1 MKILEELKRKGGA
14 PFDDGTAP
22 KTTEASKQI
31 IPHRFTS
38 FDILNECFNE
48 LSAMAASVG
57 IDWNLALNLITF
69 NSRGITKGIA
79 LSGYKGK
86 VYLIAS
92 EREYKRHGQVIGHY
106 PTITFKTFRH
116 SDARETFKGLL
127 AAHDL
132 YDRLSGQQST
142 TKRTTSSFSI
152 DWEAKRREREA
163 QSEKTAKQAKAYTIR
178 IFETFQ
184 KVFDS
189 LPREDGNHPYLVRK
203 FGHHASQVANL
214 LDLRRGNDEKGDFIA
229 FALTGRNGRHV
240 GYQKIYAE
248 KFLDR
253 DGNERDK
260 DFVLLPNS
268 KNGAFAIIGDAEK
281 IRGRAYIVEG
291 MANGLAF
298 TLATGKPCFVAL
310 DAGNLV
316 HVVRLVHENYCNNA
330 TIIADNDRAN
340 LELNGNTGLC
350 KALEA
355 IKDHKSDSIILPPCG
370 DAVNWDLCDVL
381 TTNDFN
387 LEAVLAVIKNKN
399 NRIKRDADGIAAMLT
414 VIDLMPASRHK
425 KAINKLLAYA
435 VSVAP
440 FLHLDSSIAAIR
452 QHLGDEYKDFI
463 DGQMKWVD
471 KLYAQ
476 KLDSVKP
483 LFSFKDNFPIRLIF
497 ENTTHLVA
505 HMLLQIGGVYIDNRF
520 MGAGKTVFMA
530 ILAQMA
536 KEQGLSVCYIA
547 HRRSLIDNSAQRL
560 GLEHYNKLKP
570 HHMGKTKYVAV
581 CANSLAKFYLA
592 FFAEGCDI
600 FLGDEIKQILE
611 HIASGAFDKRDRAK
625 VLATLK
631 KAIQNAKLVICA
643 DADLDQKTVNF
654 LKSCGRPIQRI
665 ANGNQAT
672 TRPPKQIVAATY
684 QATYDR
690 AIASAVAGKR
700 VLIQCDTLSETE
712 TIKKVLADN
721 YGITNVDCA
730 NSDTRND
737 PKIASLLQNPDA
749 YLATYKPQVVIT
761 SPIIGSGLSIEQGYF
776 DDDEV
781 FMLMTGVIIPTE
793 IIQTSGRYR
802 PAKVINIGFDNRN
815 AHRDSTTELAKEL
828 GDLAIAGRL
837 NDLLTETEN
846 GLEFRYQLTELDS
859 LRYAVKTQ
867 HDESKI
873 DYINKTLLCFQAK
886 GYELI
891 QPSEAAPDLSKERK
905 SVKKLVKESR
915 IIETLNANEI
925 NETQADLYKQNEKD
939 LTSYQKRELERF
951 NICEALATDNI
962 TIDDVQFIDDG
973 GISKISQFE
982 ILHADVQQCVAFDQR
997 ESLTL
1002 GSISIQTKAT
1012 ERNRLWRL
1020 IFEALGISRTDG
1032 KGSFTNK
1039 EAVAVLKIL
1048 QTYSNECAALDLGNF
1063 ESISEKDERYAVKRV
1078 NRLLNRLG
1086 LEAKAK
1092 GKNNARRYAIEP
1104 SLWGQMTDYVHRRM
1118 TENIHTLE
1126 LSQDADIH
1134 HLKPK
1139 TYQTNKKAA

>member
-1 MKILEELKRKGGA
+1 MKILEKLNRKGGA

-22 KTTEASKQI
+22 RTTEASKQI

-38 FDILNECFNE
+38 FDVINDCFSE

-57 IDWNLALNLITF
+57 IDWSLALNLITF

-92 EREYKRHGQVIGHY
+92 EHEYKRHGQVIGRY

-132 YDRLSGQQST
+132 YDRLNGQQST
-142 TKRTTSSFSI
+142 TKRTTSPFSL

-163 QSEKTAKQAKAYTIR
+163 QSEKTAKHAKAYTIR
-178 IFETFQ
+178 IFETFR

-189 LPREDGNHPYLVRK
+189 LPNEVGNHPYLVRK
-203 FGHHASQVANL
+203 FGHHAYQIAAL
-214 LDLRRGNDEKGDFIA
+214 LGLRRGNDAKGDFIA
-229 FALTGRNGRHV
+229 FALTGRNGRLV

-248 KFLDR
+248 NFLDSN
-253 DGNERDK
+253 GNQRDK

-268 KNGAFAIIGDAEK
+268 KNGAFAIVGDTEK

-310 DAGNLV
+310 DAVNLA
-316 HVVRLVHENYCNNA
+316 HVVGLVHENYCNNA

-340 LELNGNTGLC
+340 LELNGNTGLY

-355 IKDHKSDSIILPPCG
+355 IKDHKSDSIILPQCG

-387 LEAVLAVIKNKN
+387 LKAVLAVIKNKN
-399 NRIKRDADGIAAMLT
+399 NRIKNDVDGIAARLR
-414 VIDLMPASRHK
+414 VIDLMPARRRN
-425 KAINKLLAYA
+425 KAIKSLLAYA
-435 VSVAP
+435 VSLAP
-440 FLHLDSSIAAIR
+440 FRHLEASISTIR
-452 QHLGDEYKDFI
+452 QHLGVEYKNFI
-463 DGQMKWVD
+463 DGQMKWID

-476 KLDSVKP
+476 KIESVKP
-483 LFSFKDNFPIRLIF
+483 LFSFKDSFPIRLIF

-505 HMLLQIGGVYIDNRF
+505 DMLLQIGGMYIDNRP

-530 ILAQMA
+530 ILAQKA
-536 KEQGLSVCYIA
+536 KKLGLSVCYIA

-560 GLEHYNKLKP
+560 ELEHYNTLKL
-570 HHMGKTKYVAV
+570 HHMGKIKSVAV
-581 CANSLAKFYLA
+581 CANSLAKPYLA
-592 FFAEGCDI
+592 VAAESCAVLLI
-600 FLGDEIKQILE
+600 DEIKQDLE
-611 HIASGAFDKRDRAK
+611 HIACGAFDKRDRAV
-625 VLATLK
+625 VLAAIK

-643 DADLDQKTVNF
+643 DADLDQKTVKF
-654 LKSCGRPIQRI
+654 LKSCGRHIQQI
-665 ANGNQAT
+665 VSGNQSIN
-672 TRPPKQIVAATY
+672 RPPKQIVAASY
-684 QATYDR
+684 QETYDR

-721 YGITNVDCA
+721 YGITNVSCV

-737 PKIASLLQNPDA
+737 PKVALLLQNPDA
-749 YLATYKPQVVIT
+749 YLAKYKPQVVIT
-761 SPIIGSGLSIEQGYF
+761 SPIIGSGLSIEQDHF
-776 DDDEV
+776 DEV
-781 FMLMTGVIIPTE
+781 FLLMTGVLTPTD

-802 PAKVINIGFDNRN
+802 LAKVINIGFDNRN

-859 LRYAVKTQ
+859 LRHAVKTQ
-867 HDESKI
+867 HDESKV

-951 NICEALATDNI
+951 KICEALATDNI
-962 TIDDVQFIDDG
+962 TIDDVQFMDDG
-973 GISKISQFE
+973 GFNKINQFE
-982 ILHADVQQCVAFDQR
+982 ILQADVQRCVAFDLR

-1032 KGSFTNK
+1032 EGSFTNK

-1104 SLWGQMTDYVHRRM
+1104 SLWGQMTNYAHRRM

-1134 HLKPK
+1134 HLRPK

>member
-1 MKILEELKRKGGA
+1 MKILEKLNRKGGA

-152 DWEAKRREREA
+152 DWEAKLREREA
-163 QSEKTAKQAKAYTIR
+163 QSEKTAKRAKAYTIR

-189 LPREDGNHPYLVRK
+189 LPREVGNHPYLVRK
-203 FGHHASQVANL
+203 FGHYAYQVAEL
-214 LDLRRGNDEKGDFIA
+214 LDLRRGNDAKGDFIA
-229 FALTGRNGRHV
+229 FALAGRNGRLV

-248 KFLDR
+248 KFLDS

-291 MANGLAF
+291 MANGLTF

-310 DAGNLV
+310 DAGNLA
-316 HVVRLVHENYCNNA
+316 HVVSLVHENYCNNA

-355 IKDHKSDSIILPPCG
+355 IKDHKSDSIILPPCV

-387 LEAVLAVIKNKN
+387 LEAVLAIIKNKN

-414 VIDLMPASRHK
+414 VIDLMPVSRHK

-463 DGQMKWVD
+463 DGQMKWVN
-471 KLYAQ
+471 KLYTQ
-476 KLDSVKP
+476 KLESVKS
-483 LFSFKDNFPIRLIF
+483 LFSFKDSFPIRLIF

-505 HMLLQIGGVYIDNRF
+505 DMLLRIGGVYIDNRV

-530 ILAQMA
+530 ILAQKA
-536 KEQGLSVCYIA
+536 KELGLSVCYIA

-560 GLEHYNKLKP
+560 GLEHYNTLKP
-570 HHMGKTKYVAV
+570 HHTGKTKYVAV
-581 CANSLAKFYLA
+581 CANSLAKLYLA
-592 FFAEGCDI
+592 LAAENCAVLLI
-600 FLGDEIKQILE
+600 DEIKQDLE
-611 HIASGAFDKRDRAK
+611 HIACGAFDKRDRAK
-625 VLATLK
+625 VLAAIK

-672 TRPPKQIVAATY
+672 NRPPKQIVAGQY

-712 TIKKVLADN
+712 TIKKVLADK
-721 YGITNVDCA
+721 YGITNVDCV

-737 PKIASLLQNPDA
+737 PRVSLFLKNPDA
-749 YLATYKPQVVIT
+749 YLSTYKPQVVIT
-761 SPIIGSGLSIEQGYF
+761 SPIIGSGLSIEQDHF
-776 DDDEV
+776 DDV
-781 FMLMTGVIIPTE
+781 FLLMTGVIIPTE

-828 GDLAIAGRL
+828 GDLAIAGRF

-867 HDESKI
+867 QDESKI

-891 QPSEAAPDLSKERK
+891 QQSEAAPDLSKERK

-951 NICEALATDNI
+951 KICETLATDNI

-982 ILHADVQQCVAFDQR
+982 ILQADVQQCVAFDQR

-1104 SLWGQMTDYVHRRM
+1104 SLWGQMTNYAHRRT
-1118 TENIHTLE
+1118 TENIHTLK

-1134 HLKPK
+1134 HLNPK
-1139 TYQTNKKAA
+1139 TYQTDKKAA

>member
-1 MKILEELKRKGGA
+1 MKILEEFKRVGGNQLSDWKA
-14 PFDDGTAP
+14 PR
-22 KTTEASKQI
+22 TEASKPI
-31 IPHRFTS
+31 ITHRFTS

-189 LPREDGNHPYLVRK
+189 LPREVGNHPYLVRK
-203 FGHHASQVANL
+203 FGHYAYQVAEL
-214 LDLRRGNDEKGDFIA
+214 LDLRRGNDAKGDFIA
-229 FALTGRNGRHV
+229 FALAGRNGRLV

-248 KFLDR
+248 KFLDS

-310 DAGNLV
+310 DAGNLA

-355 IKDHKSDSIILPPCG
+355 IKDHKSDSIILPPCV

-399 NRIKRDADGIAAMLT
+399 NRIKNDVDGIAARLR
-414 VIDLMPASRHK
+414 VIDLMPVSRRK

-435 VSVAP
+435 VSAAP

-452 QHLGDEYKDFI
+452 QHLGDEYKHFI
-463 DGQMKWVD
+463 DGHMKWVD

-828 GDLAIAGRL
+828 GDLAIAGRF

-951 NICEALATDNI
+951 NICEVLAKDDI
-962 TIDDVQFIDDG
+962 TIDDVQFMDDG
-973 GISKISQFE
+973 GEEKIRQFE
-982 ILHADVQQCVAFDQR
+982 ILQADVQQCVAFDQR

-1020 IFEALGISRTDG
+1020 IFEALGISREDG

-1104 SLWGQMTDYVHRRM
+1104 SLWGQMTNYVHRRM

-1134 HLKPK
+1134 HLNPK
-1139 TYQTNKKAA
+1139 TYQTDKKAA